1 MNKICVILPAYNEA
15 QTIAECILAFN
26 KALPMAE
33 IVVVNNNSSDKTEE
47 IAKNILIDKKING
60 YVINEYR
67 QGKGYAI
74 RTAFSKCNADIYVM
88 CDSDLTYPIDF
99 IDKLLAPVMSGSY
112 DMVVGN
118 RHSNNEYKKINT
130 RKFHN
135 FGNLIVQK
143 LINYLFNSSLT
154 DIMSGYRVFNRKFV
168 KNYPILVDGFQIE
181 TDMSLHALD
190 KRFAILEV
198 PIAYYSRPAGSHS
211 KLNTFSDGFKVIKT
225 IFSIFSYYKPMV
237 FFGSLSLLMF
247 LAGLI
252 SSTPVLND
260 WIESGYIS
268 HVPLAILSVGLEIC
282 ALLLLSI
289 GLILNG
295 VSFHSKFIYE
305 RNINN

>member
-1 MNKICVILPAYNEA
+1 MNKICVILPAYNEE
-15 QTIAECILAFN
+15 QTIADCIIAFN
-26 KALPMAE
+26 KVLPMAE
-33 IVVVNNNSSDKTEE
+33 IVVVNNNSSDQTEE
-47 IAKNILIDKKING
+47 IANNILQEKKING
-60 YVINEYR
+60 YIINEYR

-74 RTAFSKCNADIYVM
+74 RTAFSRCEADIYVM

-99 IDKLLAPVMSGSY
+99 VGKLLEPVISGSF

-118 RHSNNEYKKINT
+118 RHSNNQYKKTNI

-135 FGNLIVQK
+135 FGNIIVQK

-198 PIAYYSRPAGSHS
+198 PIAYYARPEGSYS
-211 KLNTFSDGFKVIKT
+211 KLNTFRDGLKVIKT
-225 IFSIFSYYKPMV
+225 IFSIFSYYKPLV

-247 LAGLI
+247 LAGII
-252 SSTPVLND
+252 SSIPVLND

-268 HVPLAILSVGLEIC
+268 HLPLAILSVGLEIC
-282 ALLLLSI
+282 ALLLLSV

-295 VSFHSKFIYE
+295 VSFHAKFIYE
-305 RNINN
+305 RNVNN